1 MRIHSFFSFFLL
13 VSLANAE
20 EWSSFRGP
28 SGMGTTD
35 QNIPLQWDTSSIVWK
50 TQLPGTGQSSA
61 VGAGSKIFVTSGETD
76 GARRHLLCV
85 DQDNGQLLWQRTVR
99 SSNPES
105 VHRMNGWGTPT
116 PATDGK
122 RVVAFFGP
130 AGLHCFDLN
139 GKSLWSLNLGDFP
152 GSWGVAASP
161 IILNGIVYHNCD
173 SMGPSRLIAV
183 NLETGK
189 IIWESPR
196 AEKPRGG
203 WSTPV
208 SIEVNGKSQLVLNGE
223 YGVRGYDLSSGSELW
238 FSKGFNG
245 RGSPIP
251 FFGDGLLYVVNGK
264 PGDLYAVKPAL
275 GDGQKS
281 KMIWNAKRNGGRD
294 LPSPAMLESMVFVT
308 SMGGVITCYDA
319 PTGKTL
325 WIDRLEGAFSGS
337 PLVSK
342 SHYYIQNE
350 SGVTFVIEP
359 DRKHLKVIARNRL
372 SQSQE
377 EIFRSTLSPISGK
390 LYTRSLDQLYCF
402 AGN

>member
-1 MRIHSFFSFFLL
+1 
-13 VSLANAE
+13 
-20 EWSSFRGP
+20 
-28 SGMGTTD
+28 
-35 QNIPLQWDTSSIVWK
+35 
-50 TQLPGTGQSSA
+50 
-61 VGAGSKIFVTSGETD
+61 
-76 GARRHLLCV
+76 
-85 DQDNGQLLWQRTVR
+85 
-99 SSNPES
+99 
-105 VHRMNGWGTPT
+105 
-116 PATDGK
+116 
-122 RVVAFFGP
+122 
-130 AGLHCFDLN
+130 
-139 GKSLWSLNLGDFP
+139 
-152 GSWGVAASP
+152 
-161 IILNGIVYHNCD
+161 
-173 SMGPSRLIAV
+173 
-183 NLETGK
+183 
-189 IIWESPR
+189 
-196 AEKPRGG
+196 
-203 WSTPV
+203 
-208 SIEVNGKSQLVLNGE
+208 
-223 YGVRGYDLSSGSELW
+223 VRGYDLSSGSELW